1 MLKLITLPTIA
12 PHSTNYAHGVSI
24 PAGARLMVSNGHI
37 GTRLD
42 GTSPE
47 DVATQTEIIFERL
60 QLVLE
65 ADGMGLT
72 DIAQITTYLTEIPYQ
87 EDYKQVRDRIMG
99 EHKPP
104 NPILI
109 IKDLVRV
116 PLKVEI
122 EILAAKL

>member
-1 MLKLITLPTIA
+1 
-12 PHSTNYAHGVSI
+12 
-24 PAGARLMVSNGHI
+24 
-37 GTRLD
+37 
-42 GTSPE
+42 
-47 DVATQTEIIFERL
+47 
-60 QLVLE
+60 
-65 ADGMGLT
+65 
-72 DIAQITTYLTEIPYQ
+72 TYLTEIPYQ